1 MTDSFST
8 SVIIHAD
15 IKLVWKTLTDLE
27 LMTKWLGEPEMK
39 IEVQCNWIVNDP
51 IFIRGFN
58 HVKFEN
64 KGIVLKFD
72 KNSRLSYTHL
82 SSISHLADK
91 QENYS
96 ILDFTLIRAT
106 DDMSLQLNITNF
118 PTEVIR
124 KHLEFYWRTTVVK
137 IKKMAEEMT
146 DREFDTI
153 IINNIK

>member
-1 MTDSFST
+1 MRDSFST

-15 IKLVWKTLTDLE
+15 RKVIWKILTDVA
-27 LMTKWLGEPEMK
+27 LMTKWLGEPDMQL
-39 IEVQCNWIVNDP
+39 EVHCNWVVNEA

-64 KGIVLKFD
+64 KGVVLLFD
-72 KNSRLSYTHL
+72 QNSRLTYSHL
-82 SSISHLADK
+82 SSLSRLADK

-96 ILDFTLIRAT
+96 ILDFILEPAIDGIT
-106 DDMSLQLNITNF
+106 LQLNITNF

-137 IKKMAEEMT
+137 IKRMAEELA
-146 DREFDTI
+146 DKGAEA
-153 IINNIK
+153 KA